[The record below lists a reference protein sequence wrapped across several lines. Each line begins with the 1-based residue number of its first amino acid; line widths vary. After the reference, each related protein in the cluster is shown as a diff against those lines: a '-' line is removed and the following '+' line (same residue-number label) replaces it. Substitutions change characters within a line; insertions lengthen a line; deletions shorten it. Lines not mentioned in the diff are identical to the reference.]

1 MEELNKITRKIDLLS
16 LELGDLLNNRIIRLN
31 ETEEPLAISALQ
43 DLHRASSL
51 LKSVGKW

>member
-1 MEELNKITRKIDLLS
+1 MEELNEITRKIDLLS